1 MGDSITMR
9 IKFNTI
15 RTRLT
20 ISLLLMSVL
29 PAIAI
34 SLVAYYEI
42 FETIRSARI
51 RDVGRVADSK
61 HEQLV
66 MVLTRLNNRA
76 EHFLSGLS
84 AQCSGNAA
92 RLNHICATG
101 LIKTYLTA
109 EGAIG
114 GTLHKK
120 DGDSLTIGTSATRNK
135 EPVMFQ
141 TGQLAKYSGIGP
153 ENNRSFFVSVA
164 EKATGLQ
171 LEVTYPSSML
181 EPVFISPHADLG
193 HSGETFL
200 TDGEG
205 YFVTQPRYHSTQGH
219 KLPISARPMQ
229 SCLSGHN
236 SEVLDLDYRDDAI
249 IHGFR
254 FIPELG
260 SACIMAHISQAEAF
274 GPLKSLEQKVI
285 IAIFLIISILV
296 ITVVYIA
303 KGLVKPINKLT
314 KTTHLIAT
322 GDYTAQAEV
331 EGSDEISE
339 LAASFNIMTD
349 RLQASQRRLL
359 QMEVDKERERL
370 FNLSIDML
378 CVAGFDGYF
387 KQLNPAWEKTLGWN
401 NDELMSKPY
410 IEFIHP
416 LDRQPTIDAAEGLAH
431 NIKVVSFE
439 NRYLCKDGSYKW
451 FSWNSVPLIEE
462 ELVFAVAR
470 DISKNKEEE
479 EAIKM
484 LNNELSH
491 RASELEAVNKE
502 LETFSYSVS
511 HDLRA
516 PLRSLTGFSEM
527 LAKRAAGTLD
537 DKSMHYLNVIS
548 ESATQMGRLI
558 DDLLSFSRMG
568 REEMMKTVVSI
579 DRLVKEAIKELGA
592 YAKQGE
598 IEWEIGQMPDVYG
611 DPSMLKLVIVN
622 LVSNALKFSRTRSQ
636 VKIGIGRLPGGE
648 DETTFYVR
656 DNGVGFN
663 MKYADKLFGIF
674 QRLHRQDEFEG
685 TGIGL
690 ANVKRIIQRHGG
702 RVWAEGKVNE
712 GATFFF
718 TLQNKGG

>member
-1 MGDSITMR
+1 MI
-9 IKFNTI
+9 
-15 RTRLT
+15 
-20 ISLLLMSVL
+20 LLLMSLL

-34 SLVAYYEI
+34 SLVAYNKM
-42 FETIRSARI
+42 FETIRSERI
-51 RDVGRVADSK
+51 KDVGRVADGK
-61 HEQLV
+61 HDQLV
-66 MVLTRLNNRA
+66 MVLTRTRIKT
-76 EHFLSGLS
+76 EHFLSDLS
-84 AQCSGNAA
+84 AQCSGNAS
-92 RLNHICATG
+92 RLNYICATG
-101 LIKTYLTA
+101 LIKTYLTE

-114 GTLHKK
+114 ATLRKK
-120 DGDSLTIGTSATRNK
+120 GGDSLTIGNSATRNK
-135 EPVMFQ
+135 EPDAFQ
-141 TGQLAKYSGIGP
+141 PKQLAKLSGTGTD
-153 ENNRSFFVSVA
+153 NNRSFFVSVA

-171 LEVTYPSSML
+171 LEITYASSML
-181 EPVFISPHADLG
+181 EPVFNSIPADLG

-200 TDGEG
+200 ADGEG
-205 YFVTQPRYHSTQGH
+205 FFVTRPRYESTQGH
-219 KLPISARPMQ
+219 KHPITARPMQ
-229 SCLSGHN
+229 SCLSGQ
-236 SEVLDLDYRDDAI
+236 SDEMLDLDYRDVDI

-254 FIPELG
+254 FVQELG

-274 GPLKSLEQKVI
+274 GPLKALEQKI
-285 IAIFLIISILV
+285 IIGVFLFGTFLV
-296 ITVVYIA
+296 ITAVYLA
-303 KGLVKPINKLT
+303 RRFVRPISKLT
-314 KTTHLIAT
+314 NTTHIIAA
-322 GDYTAQAEV
+322 GDYTAKADV

-339 LAASFNIMTD
+339 LAVSFNEMTD

-359 QMEVDKERERL
+359 QVEVDKERERL

-387 KQLNPAWEKTLGWN
+387 KQLNPAWEKTLGWTN
-401 NDELMSKPY
+401 EELMSKPY

-416 LDRQPTIDAAEGLAH
+416 LDLQATIDAAEGLAH

-439 NRYLCKDGSYKW
+439 NRYLCKDGSFKW
-451 FSWNSVPLIEE
+451 LSWNSVPLIEE

-479 EAIKM
+479 GAIKR
-484 LNNELSH
+484 LNKELAS
-491 RASELEAVNKE
+491 RASELESVNKE

-537 DKSMHYLNVIS
+537 EKNMHYLNVIS
-548 ESATQMGRLI
+548 ESARQMGRLI

-579 DRLVKEAIKELGA
+579 DRLVKATVKELEA
-592 YAKQGE
+592 EAKQGV
-598 IEWEIGQMPDVYG
+598 IVWEIRQMPDVYG
-611 DPSMLKLVIVN
+611 DPSMLKLVVVN
-622 LVSNALKFSRTRSQ
+622 LVSNALKFSRTRPQ
-636 VKIGIGRLPGGE
+636 VKIEIGCVPDGE
-648 DETTFYVR
+648 DETIFYVR

-712 GATFFF
+712 GATFYF
-718 TLQNKGG
+718 TLQNKGGGYERSVKENTSGRG